1 MTGLLFAFL
10 LATPQE
16 RPPLLSLEVGSPEP
30 AEAHLPTAPGTTWT
44 YRWTHDYVAPGT
56 TDTITARWTQEV
68 TITDTVRTQHGL
80 ILLRGERVSDR
91 TATTRDGR
99 PFPLQESDRF
109 VSPAASLLLRGPN
122 VYEVTG
128 SHDEL
133 DSWIVRLEEHTP
145 ILFFPMQTGLRWSNA
160 ARERTDLTALERWRS
175 GIGGAPNP
183 GMYYWVVES
192 VRDADPGPVHE
203 LWYRTV
209 GGPYVH
215 DYVNGVGIVR
225 YWTRHQG
232 SYWETSAE
240 LVGFEP
246 GSG

>member
-145 ILFFPMQTGLRWSNA
+145 ILFFPMQTGLRLVQRRPRAYGSDG
-160 ARERTDLTALERWRS
+160 ARALE
-175 GIGGAPNP
+175 IGHWWCAQP
-183 GMYYWVVES
+183 GHVLLG
-192 VRDADPGPVHE
+192 R
-203 LWYRTV
+203 
-209 GGPYVH
+209 
-215 DYVNGVGIVR
+215 GVGEGR
-225 YWTRHQG
+225 
-232 SYWETSAE
+232 
-240 LVGFEP
+240 
-246 GSG
+246 

>member
-1 MTGLLFAFL
+1 
-10 LATPQE
+10 
-16 RPPLLSLEVGSPEP
+16 
-30 AEAHLPTAPGTTWT
+30 
-44 YRWTHDYVAPGT
+44 
-56 TDTITARWTQEV
+56 
-68 TITDTVRTQHGL
+68 
-80 ILLRGERVSDR
+80 
-91 TATTRDGR
+91 
-99 PFPLQESDRF
+99 
-109 VSPAASLLLRGPN
+109 
-122 VYEVTG
+122 
-128 SHDEL
+128 
-133 DSWIVRLEEHTP
+133 
-145 ILFFPMQTGLRWSNA
+145 
-160 ARERTDLTALERWRS
+160 
-175 GIGGAPNP
+175 
-183 GMYYWVVES
+183 MYYWVVES